1 MQELIDLGTVRL
13 TIPAWQMAFDL
24 CVVSAAVIF
33 GKIKGLLLTTYLSAF
48 YWGYYLYGGDFLAA
62 AHGNPTAQ
70 AVYYGFALAL
80 GGCILVTLFREER

>member
-13 TIPAWQMAFDL
+13 TIPAWQVAFYL
-24 CVVSAAVIF
+24 CVISLCVIF
-33 GKIKGLLLTTYLSAF
+33 GKIKGCLLTTYLSAF
-48 YWGYYLYGGDFLAA
+48 YWGYYLYGGDFLTA

-80 GGCILVTLFREER
+80 GGCILMALFREER